1 MRGHFFHSHS
11 RTSNNEV
18 LNHILTKIVCSLEIF
33 LNKSRL
39 TASLESIFLL
49 LRYLDRDFLWKT
61 ALFSTNAVCRACSV
75 DKEDLLVIFSTLR
88 HRSLVRQLILKS
100 YFKLRE
106 KGL

>member
-11 RTSNNEV
+11 LTSNNEV
-18 LNHILTKIVCSLEIF
+18 LNHVLTKIVCSLEIF

-39 TASLESIFLL
+39 TASLESICLL

-75 DKEDLLVIFSTLR
+75 EKEDLLVIFSTLQ

-100 YFKLRE
+100 YFKLRG
-106 KGL
+106 KDL

>member
-11 RTSNNEV
+11 LTSNNEV

-39 TASLESIFLL
+39 TASLESICLL

-61 ALFSTNAVCRACSV
+61 ALFSTNAVCRTCSV
-75 DKEDLLVIFSTLR
+75 YKEDFLVIFSTVR

-100 YFKLRE
+100 YFKLRG
-106 KGL
+106 KDL

>member
-11 RTSNNEV
+11 RTSNNKV

-33 LNKSRL
+33 FNKSRL

>member
-11 RTSNNEV
+11 LTSNNEV
-18 LNHILTKIVCSLEIF
+18 LNHIVTKIVCSLEIF

-39 TASLESIFLL
+39 TASLESICLL

-61 ALFSTNAVCRACSV
+61 ALFSTNAVCRTCSV
-75 DKEDLLVIFSTLR
+75 YKEDFLVIFSTVR

-100 YFKLRE
+100 YFKLRG
-106 KGL
+106 KDL

>member
-11 RTSNNEV
+11 LTSNNEV
-18 LNHILTKIVCSLEIF
+18 LNYMLTKIVCSLEIF
-33 LNKSRL
+33 LSKSRL
-39 TASLESIFLL
+39 TASLESICLL
-49 LRYLDRDFLWKT
+49 LRYLDGDFLWKT
-61 ALFSTNAVCRACSV
+61 ALFSTKAVCRACSV